1 MRSMLMASLAASL
14 AIADGARA
22 ADLSGT
28 WQIKSGAANPRCQL
42 VQTGDVLR
50 GTCEGP
56 AAKGVGFGVVD
67 GSTVRFTWQWVGK
80 ENGVDGA
87 FDFLGKIGPDGTI
100 SGELIGMVDTAR
112 GPFSATKQPEARQ

>member
-1 MRSMLMASLAASL
+1 VRSILSATVAASL
-14 AIADGARA
+14 AVAGVARA
-22 ADLSGT
+22 ADLSGS
-28 WQIKSGAANPRCQL
+28 WQIKSGVANPLCRL
-42 VQTGDVLR
+42 VQTGDFLR

-56 AAKGVGFGVVD
+56 AAKGVGFGVVE

-87 FDFLGKIGPDGTI
+87 FDFLGTIGADGNI

-112 GPFSATKQPEARQ
+112 GPFTATKQPEVK

>member
-1 MRSMLMASLAASL
+1 MGNVLMASLAASL
-14 AIADGARA
+14 AIAGAARA
-22 ADLSGT
+22 ADLTGT
-28 WQIKSGAANPRCQL
+28 WQIRSGVANPLCQL

-56 AAKGVGFGVVD
+56 AAKGVGFGVVE

-87 FDFLGKIGPDGTI
+87 FDFLGKIGADGTI

-112 GPFSATKQPEARQ
+112 GPFSATKPSEAKP